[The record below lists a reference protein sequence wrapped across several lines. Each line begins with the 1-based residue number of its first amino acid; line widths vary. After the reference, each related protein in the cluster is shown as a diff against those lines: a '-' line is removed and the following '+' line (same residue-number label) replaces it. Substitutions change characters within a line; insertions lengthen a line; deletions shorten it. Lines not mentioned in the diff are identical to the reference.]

1 MRPRYSHGTVRQVYV
16 CICHYQV
23 DRHKHKSE
31 NNTELRHSCLN
42 AENQAS
48 TKLLI
53 QDIDVVLV
61 VKFHVDTNFRTNVLL
76 LFKKQSLIIKH
87 LKNSLLYGLQT
98 LLTKTF
104 LCCAHVM
111 CAERERQGR
120 KA

>member
-1 MRPRYSHGTVRQVYV
+1 MHCPSSVV
-16 CICHYQV
+16 CVCHYQV
-23 DRHKHKSE
+23 DCHKHKRDE

-42 AENQAS
+42 AENHAI

-53 QDIDVVLV
+53 HDIDVVLV
-61 VKFHVDTNFRTNVLL
+61 VKFHVDANFRTNVLL
-76 LFKKQSLIIKH
+76 LFKNKSLIIEH

-111 CAERERQGR
+111 
-120 KA
+120 